1 VGGASCQRVVR
12 RSRPL
17 GRILPFACLAD
28 GDTFSFQ
35 VLAEAVVELG
45 KAAQLQVCHALLVL
59 LDLGWVADITG
70 SVLRHGGRVR

>member
-1 VGGASCQRVVR
+1 MGGASCQRVVR

-28 GDTFSFQ
+28 GDTFSLQ
-35 VLAEAVVELG
+35 VFTEAVVELSQ
-45 KAAQLQVCHALLVL
+45 ATQLQVCHALLVL
-59 LDLGWVADITG
+59 LDLSRVADITG